1 MLGYSTSGNR
11 PTHSTYLAGDAL
23 RLRSRC
29 ESFSL
34 RGERL
39 PLRPLLRSRSLLTL
53 RSRSLLRLRSRLES
67 RRGERERLRS
77 LLRSLLRERSRL
89 RSRLRLRSR
98 SRPRLRSL
106 LRLRSRPRSRLRLR
120 RLEGRLRVTVHM
132 GTQHTPYLE
141 QSSTSASTQQALRC
155 RYSHTQCHMQ
165 PHPVPWY
172 AARPLPCVTGCR
184 AGKPNTPATAVARA

>member
-1 MLGYSTSGNR
+1 MLGNSTSGNR

-23 RLRSRC
+23 RLRSL
-29 ESFSL
+29 SL

-39 PLRPLLRSRSLLTL
+39 ALRPLLRSRSLLTL

-89 RSRLRLRSR
+89 RSRLWLRSR

-120 RLEGRLRVTVHM
+120 RLDGRLRVTAHM
-132 GTQHTPYLE
+132 GTQHMPCSK
-141 QSSTSASTQQALRC
+141 QSSTSASTQQAR
-155 RYSHTQCHMQ
+155 SHTQCLGMQ
-165 PHPVPWY
+165 LGCCRVSRDAELGSAQSPPPQP
-172 AARPLPCVTGCR
+172 RP
-184 AGKPNTPATAVARA
+184 